1 MPGPGTQMKT
11 ILSAAPA
18 NPLPD
23 EITKMQRSE
32 MVCRFCGVSYLI
44 FHEFRQLQTQIT
56 SAEAELQE
64 LRRLSERE
72 KARRESLEQGRLE
85 WERALRLQLL
95 GNSEEKQMETE
106 RALREDFELKYER
119 QRRQFEDLCREQ
131 KEKELEE
138 LEAEWLTNHQKEL
151 ERSEER
157 EKVLTAA
164 LQTANKKVDELRKGV
179 QQLEERL
186 SVAVSKK
193 EEAEGSLGE
202 EQKMRKCLRD
212 VCVKQKQA
220 LQATQSELG
229 EILPLLSH
237 MTGSWQAFRAHVS
250 QHCSQVSSELEA
262 ALRHSSEELLEIR
275 KEKEFLAEQLMKLR
289 RGREE
294 LKLQHEDAERVLQ
307 ENILRLKVES
317 EERRE
322 KWLSCQQE
330 CNTLEEQLRSW
341 QQNEAQLNG
350 KRWAAE
356 EEVARLRGEVETLL
370 QEAREQRRQS
380 ELLKESHKVASS
392 KMEED
397 YKHRMASQLAAAL
410 EGERSQNALRLKE
423 ELMALE
429 HKLELQMTAE
439 KQTHESFVGRQ
450 QRDKARLEQELA
462 ERNRE
467 IELMREGGKK
477 ERSSW
482 KESAGRLEDAQRK
495 LQAEVQHI
503 RRQGELKLQ
512 EMEAELH
519 EKAQMVSVLSSEVSV
534 LQETVRRECME
545 REELAAA
552 LSLAHRKI
560 RGLQRPSSASPPGNS
575 LPQPHTRSLTLLSA
589 PRTHSCGDPIR
600 GGGGAG
606 RKLEFWSSSGVSG
619 RNKPNEGLLP
629 PLKLKTSKGK
639 RF

>member
-1 MPGPGTQMKT
+1 MSAEESSDRMPGPGTQMKT
-11 ILSAAPA
+11 APA

-23 EITKMQRSE
+23 EITKMQRGE

-56 SAEAELQE
+56 STEAELQE
-64 LRRLSERE
+64 LRRLSQRE
-72 KARRESLEQGRLE
+72 KARSESLEHGRLE
-85 WERALRLQLL
+85 WERALRLQWL
-95 GNSEEKQMETE
+95 GNSEEKQQEKQREAE

-119 QRRQFEDLCREQ
+119 QRRQFEDLCREISEQ
-131 KEKELEE
+131 KEKQLEE

-202 EQKMRKCLRD
+202 EKKMRKCLRD

-220 LQATQSELG
+220 LGATQSELKD
-229 EILPLLSH
+229 IRALLSH
-237 MTGSWQAFRAHVS
+237 MTGSWQAFRAHVL

-275 KEKEFLAEQLMKLR
+275 KEKEFLAEQLMMLR

-294 LKLQHEDAERVLQ
+294 LRLQHEDAEKVHQ

-322 KWLSCQQE
+322 KWLSCQQK

-341 QQNEAQLNG
+341 QQSEAQLNG

-380 ELLKESHKVASS
+380 ELLKASHKVTSS

-397 YKHRMASQLAAAL
+397 YKRRTASQLAAAL
-410 EGERSQNALRLKE
+410 ERERSQNALRLRE

-429 HKLELQMTAE
+429 HKLQLQLIAE

-450 QRDKARLEQELA
+450 QRDKARLEL
-462 ERNRE
+462 
-467 IELMREGGKK
+467 
-477 ERSSW
+477 
-482 KESAGRLEDAQRK
+482 
-495 LQAEVQHI
+495 
-503 RRQGELKLQ
+503 
-512 EMEAELH
+512 
-519 EKAQMVSVLSSEVSV
+519 EVSV

-552 LSLAHRKI
+552 LSQAHLKI
-560 RGLQRPSSASPPGNS
+560 RGLQRPSSASAPGNS
-575 LPQPHTRSLTLLSA
+575 LAQPHTRSFTLLSA
-589 PRTHSCGDPIR
+589 PRTHSCGDPVR

-619 RNKPNEGLLP
+619 GNKPNEGLLP
-629 PLKLKTSKGK
+629 PLKLKKTKGK

>member
-1 MPGPGTQMKT
+1 MSAEESSDRMPGPGTQMKT
-11 ILSAAPA
+11 APA

-23 EITKMQRSE
+23 EITKMQRGE

-56 SAEAELQE
+56 STEAELQE
-64 LRRLSERE
+64 LRRLSQRE
-72 KARRESLEQGRLE
+72 KARSESLEHGRLE
-85 WERALRLQLL
+85 WERALRLQWL
-95 GNSEEKQMETE
+95 GNSEEKQQEKQREAE

-119 QRRQFEDLCREQ
+119 QRRQFEDLCREISEQ
-131 KEKELEE
+131 KEKQLEE

-202 EQKMRKCLRD
+202 EKKMRKCLRD

-220 LQATQSELG
+220 LGATQSELKD
-229 EILPLLSH
+229 IRALLSH
-237 MTGSWQAFRAHVS
+237 MTGSWQAFRAHVL

-275 KEKEFLAEQLMKLR
+275 KEKEFLAEQLMMLR

-294 LKLQHEDAERVLQ
+294 LRLQHEDAEKVHQ
-307 ENILRLKVES
+307 ENIL
-317 EERRE
+317 
-322 KWLSCQQE
+322 
-330 CNTLEEQLRSW
+330 
-341 QQNEAQLNG
+341 
-350 KRWAAE
+350 
-356 EEVARLRGEVETLL
+356 
-370 QEAREQRRQS
+370 S
-380 ELLKESHKVASS
+380 ELLKASHKVTSS

-397 YKHRMASQLAAAL
+397 YKRRTASQLAAAL
-410 EGERSQNALRLKE
+410 ERERSQNALRLRE

-429 HKLELQMTAE
+429 HKLQLQLIAE

-450 QRDKARLEQELA
+450 QRDKARLELELA

-482 KESAGRLEDAQRK
+482 KESAGRLEDAKRK

-512 EMEAELH
+512 EMDAELH
-519 EKAQMVSVLSSEVSV
+519 EKAEMVSVLSSEVSV

-552 LSLAHRKI
+552 LSQAHLKI
-560 RGLQRPSSASPPGNS
+560 RGLQRPSSASAPGNS
-575 LPQPHTRSLTLLSA
+575 LAQPHTRSFTLLSA
-589 PRTHSCGDPIR
+589 PRTHSCGDPVR

-619 RNKPNEGLLP
+619 GNKPNEGLLP
-629 PLKLKTSKGK
+629 PLKLKKTKGK

>member
-1 MPGPGTQMKT
+1 MSAEESSDRMPGPGTQMKT

-307 ENILRLKVES
+307 ENIL
-317 EERRE
+317 
-322 KWLSCQQE
+322 
-330 CNTLEEQLRSW
+330 
-341 QQNEAQLNG
+341 
-350 KRWAAE
+350 
-356 EEVARLRGEVETLL
+356 
-370 QEAREQRRQS
+370 S